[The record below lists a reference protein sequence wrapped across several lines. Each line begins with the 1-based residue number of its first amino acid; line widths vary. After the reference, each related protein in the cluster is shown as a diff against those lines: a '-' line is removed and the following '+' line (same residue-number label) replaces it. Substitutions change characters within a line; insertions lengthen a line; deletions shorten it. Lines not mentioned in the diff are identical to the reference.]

1 MDAPASGLGEV
12 SGHLGRNVVSP
23 IVPRAPAAVRV
34 IPGTNRPGYGM
45 RANESLRGLEREL
58 RREVV
63 RGGKLTENDAVAMP
77 RDGVLNG

>member
-1 MDAPASGLGEV
+1 
-12 SGHLGRNVVSP
+12 
-23 IVPRAPAAVRV
+23 
-34 IPGTNRPGYGM
+34 M